1 MRRQRPP
8 ARQRG
13 STLVEAALV
22 LGIFLFVL
30 IAILDFAQIFYL
42 HHSLVERVR
51 NSARTAVVEKL
62 TSEQMTDLIV
72 YGRKDPEPGQKGFFG
87 LTPSNV
93 YTFTVDQGSSE
104 ARLYVRV
111 TGLRFL
117 VLSPL
122 MTHSARNLPVELTIP
137 MEEP

>member
-1 MRRQRPP
+1 MRASPP
-8 ARQRG
+8 GSTERG
-13 STLVEAALV
+13 STMVEGALV

-51 NSARTAVVEKL
+51 NSARTAVAEKL
-62 TSEQMTDLIV
+62 NPEEMTNLIV
-72 YGRKDPEPGQKGFFG
+72 YGAKQPAPGQKGFFG
-87 LTPSNV
+87 LTAAHV
-93 YTFTVDQGSSE
+93 YTFAVDQGTSE

-111 TGLRFL
+111 TGLNYL

-122 MTHSARNLPVELTIP
+122 LTRSAKNLPVEITVPL
-137 MEEP
+137 EEP